1 MALTIR
7 MRIDENDEHSYYY
20 ATGDGTQI
28 ELIPLVVNAN
38 GEYVP
43 DEGKAYNRV
52 TVTVPETELETL
64 VVDAN
69 GTYNAPD
76 GKAYNV
82 VRVNVQSVLEA
93 VTRSYTANGT
103 YTIEPSEG
111 FDGISGVTIN
121 IDVPTGGGGDVVTVY
136 KRFTPTADDTVY
148 TIDLSADKPQ
158 NKQLNG
164 FIIRPALGTFQSI
177 SSGSGRGL
185 VVYYTATMDIDDSTK
200 WYKTWL
206 YKSTTSPIT
215 TQIGNGGSKSAMN
228 VTPQSNI
235 LVNVVG
241 YNNINEE
248 IKVICR
254 VLDSTTTNKYG
265 FASYCPYELYAF
277 YK

>member
-43 DEGKAYNRV
+43 AEGKAYNRV

-82 VRVNVQSVLEA
+82 VQVNVQSVLEA
-93 VTRSYTANGT
+93 VTRSYTENGT

-121 IDVPTGGGGDVVTVY
+121 IDVPTGGGGDVVTLY
-136 KRFTPTADDTVY
+136 KRFTPSVTDSVFA
-148 TIDLSADKPQ
+148 IDLSAEAPQ
-158 NKQLNG
+158 NKSLLG
-164 FIIRPALGTFQSI
+164 FIIRPASGTFGSI
-177 SSGSGRGL
+177 TSGSGRNI
-185 VVYYTATMDIDDSTK
+185 VICYEVTRDVDDNTK
-200 WYKTWL
+200 WFKFWL
-206 YKSTTSPIT
+206 YKGAVSTPTGGGVRSTLPT
-215 TQIGNGGSKSAMN
+215 TPNT
-228 VTPQSNI
+228 TPAA
-235 LVNVVG
+235 VVVG
-241 YNNINEE
+241 YDPKDNS
-248 IKVICR
+248 IKIYCKMIS
-254 VLDSTTTNKYG
+254 DTSSSSYG
-265 FASYCPYELYAF
+265 FASYCPYELFAF

>member
-43 DEGKAYNRV
+43 AEGKAYNRV

-82 VRVNVQSVLEA
+82 VKVNVQSVLEA
-93 VTRSYTANGT
+93 VTRSYTENGT

-111 FDGISGVTIN
+111 YDGISGVTIN

-136 KRFTPTADDTVY
+136 KRFSPSVNGEVF
-148 TIDLSADKPQ
+148 TIDLSTEAPQDKR
-158 NKQLNG
+158 LVG
-164 FIIRPALGTFQSI
+164 FIIRPGNATWKNIANGGGRNNLIYYVVTSDYDDNTRWYKCWMYKGTTTTMTTP
-177 SSGSGRGL
+177 SSGGTRGPL
-185 VVYYTATMDIDDSTK
+185 LDTPYITPPASAVAYDPANKLIKFYAKVFSDTST
-200 WYKTWL
+200 
-206 YKSTTSPIT
+206 
-215 TQIGNGGSKSAMN
+215 
-228 VTPQSNI
+228 
-235 LVNVVG
+235 
-241 YNNINEE
+241 
-248 IKVICR
+248 
-254 VLDSTTTNKYG
+254 DYG
-265 FASYCPYELYAF
+265 FASYCPYELFAF

>member
-20 ATGDGTQI
+20 TTGDGTEI

-43 DEGKAYNRV
+43 AEGKAYNRV

-82 VRVNVQSVLEA
+82 VQVNVQSILEA
-93 VTRSYTANGT
+93 VSRSYTENGT

-136 KRFTPTADDTVY
+136 KRFSPTAQDAVY
-148 TIDLSADKPQ
+148 TIDLSADAPQ
-158 NKQLNG
+158 NKSLLG
-164 FIIRPALGTFQSI
+164 FIIRPASGTWGNI
-177 SSGSGRGL
+177 ASGSGRL
-185 VVYYTATMDIDDSTK
+185 NVIYYTATRDIDDNTRWFK
-200 WYKTWL
+200 FWL
-206 YKSTTSPIT
+206 YKGTTSTMT
-215 TQIGNGGSKSAMN
+215 TPSGGGVRSTLLT
-228 VTPQSNI
+228 TPNTTPPA
-235 LVNVVG
+235 VVAG
-241 YNNINEE
+241 YDPQDNS
-248 IKVICR
+248 IKIYCKMIS
-254 VLDSTTTNKYG
+254 DTTSSYG
-265 FASYCPYELYAF
+265 FASYCPYELIAF